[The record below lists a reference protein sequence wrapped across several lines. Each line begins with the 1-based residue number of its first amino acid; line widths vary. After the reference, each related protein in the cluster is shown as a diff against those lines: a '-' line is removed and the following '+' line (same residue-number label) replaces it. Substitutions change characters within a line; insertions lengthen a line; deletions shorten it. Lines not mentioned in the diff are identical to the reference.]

1 MFLYSYVSKNF
12 DDFQKYVIKKSN
24 NLGDMME
31 LNAIKKLKEKFAN
44 RKEQLYKQ
52 KEEGKKVF
60 GMFCAFVPIELILAA
75 DAIPVGLCGGKNDTI
90 PIAEEDLPRNLCPL
104 IKSSYGF
111 KKAKS
116 CPYFEASDIIIGE
129 TTCDGKK
136 KMFEL
141 LERMVKMHVMQLPY
155 IKTEKAKEL
164 WIEEVK
170 KLKELIENVTGNK
183 ITEEK
188 LKESVEKVNRMR
200 ELFYKLYEL
209 RANKPT
215 PIKGI
220 DVLKLFQLAYLLDI
234 DDTIEILEELI
245 KELEE
250 RVKKGEGYEGKRIL
264 ITGCPMVAGNTK
276 IVELIEEVGGVVVGE
291 ESCTGTRFF
300 ENLVEEPTI
309 ESIAERYLKIPC
321 ACMFHNDERI
331 ENIKRLVKELK
342 VDGVVYYT
350 LQYCH
355 TFNVEG
361 TRVEEELKK
370 EGIPV
375 IRIETDYS
383 ESDREQLKTRLEAFI
398 EMI

>member
-1 MFLYSYVSKNF
+1 
-12 DDFQKYVIKKSN
+12 
-24 NLGDMME
+24 ME
-31 LNAIKKLKEKFAN
+31 LKTIKKLMEKFAN

-60 GMFCAFVPIELILAA
+60 GMFCAYVPIELILAGN
-75 DAIPVGLCGGKNDTI
+75 AIPVGLCGGKNDTI

-116 CPYFEASDIIIGE
+116 CPYFEVSDIVIGE
-129 TTCDGKK
+129 TTCEGKK

-141 LERMVKMHVMQLPY
+141 MERLVPMHIMHLPH
-155 IKTEKAKEL
+155 IKDEDSLKIWIKEV
-164 WIEEVK
+164 E
-170 KLKELIENVTGNK
+170 KLKELIEKETDNE

-188 LKESVEKVNRMR
+188 LKEMVDKVNRVR
-200 ELFYKLYEL
+200 ALFYKLYEL
-209 RANKPT
+209 RKNKPV

-220 DVLKLFQLAYLLDI
+220 DVLKLFQFAYLLDI
-234 DDTIEILEELI
+234 DDTIEILGDLI

-250 RVKKGEGYEGKRIL
+250 KVEKGEGFEGKRIL
-264 ITGCPMVAGNTK
+264 ITGCPMVAGNNK

-300 ENLVEEPTI
+300 ENFVEGYSI
-309 ESIAERYLKIPC
+309 EDIAKRYFKIPC
-321 ACMFHNDERI
+321 ACRFKNDDRI
-331 ENIKRLVKELK
+331 ENIKRLVKELNA
-342 VDGVVYYT
+342 DGVVYCT

-361 TRVEEELKK
+361 ARVEEELKK

-383 ESDREQLKTRLEAFI
+383 ESDKEQLKTRLEAFI

>member
-1 MFLYSYVSKNF
+1 
-12 DDFQKYVIKKSN
+12 
-24 NLGDMME
+24 MMQ
-31 LNAIKKLKEKFAN
+31 LKAIEKLMQKFAN

-52 KEEGKKVF
+52 KEEGRKVF
-60 GMFCAFVPIELILAA
+60 GMFCAYVPIEIILAA
-75 DAIPVGLCGGKNDTI
+75 NAIPVGLCGGKNDTI

-116 CPYFEASDIIIGE
+116 CPYFEASDIVIGE
-129 TTCDGKK
+129 TTCEGKK

-141 LERMVKMHVMQLPY
+141 MERLVPMHIMHLPHMKDEDSLKIW
-155 IKTEKAKEL
+155 IK
-164 WIEEVK
+164 EVE
-170 KLKELIENVTGNK
+170 KLKELVEKETGNK

-188 LKESVEKVNRMR
+188 LKDAVDKVNKLR

-209 RANKPT
+209 RKNKPV
-215 PIKGI
+215 PIKGL
-220 DVLKLFQLAYLLDI
+220 DVLKLFQFAYLLDI
-234 DDTIEILEELI
+234 DDTIEVLEDLI

-250 RVKKGEGYEGKRIL
+250 RVKKGEGFEGKRIL

-276 IVELIEEVGGVVVGE
+276 IVELVEEVGGVVVGE

-300 ENLVEEPTI
+300 ENFVEGYSI
-309 ESIAERYLKIPC
+309 EDIAKRYFKIPC
-321 ACMFHNDERI
+321 ACRFKNDERI
-331 ENIKRLVKELK
+331 ENIKRLVKELD

-350 LQYCH
+350 LQCCH
-355 TFNVEG
+355 TFNIEG
-361 TRVEEELKK
+361 TKVEEALKE
-370 EGIPV
+370 EGIPI